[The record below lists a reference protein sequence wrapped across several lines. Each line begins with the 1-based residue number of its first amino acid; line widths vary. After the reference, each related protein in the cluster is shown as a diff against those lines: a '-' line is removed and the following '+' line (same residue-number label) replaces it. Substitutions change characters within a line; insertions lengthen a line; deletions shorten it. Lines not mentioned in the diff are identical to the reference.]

1 MARPIACACGTAAT
15 IIALGLTAASATAAP
30 SEQRIRIEGRAA
42 TLFEG
47 PLQTDGHVIKAAG
60 DTRARACDVASNGA
74 GGASG
79 PTPTAAAD
87 DAMRLTG
94 QSFDATWGPGADYF
108 VTRFGPDGQAPGA
121 FAYWGIIVNGIY
133 TTVGGC
139 QYRLNPGD
147 STLWLY
153 DAFNAKP
160 QLRLDGPSGIGEA
173 TANVEGGPSTAPVQQ
188 QFSVGLH
195 QPFSVRVQRST
206 SRGDVGVPG
215 ARGPAAGA
223 VVAPVTTDAN
233 GWQTIVRGGEGATT
247 TAADGSATLSWST
260 PGWKRIKAD
269 GEGFVRSN
277 RLDVCVL
284 DAAGGGCGAP
294 PADAQLRAAPPS
306 GLTLPKS
313 EGEGEGS
320 GSLVDGGKPSIPKVT
335 LGPST
340 VSGLRIT
347 TDGHASGLV
356 NVRWSVSGAPLKA
369 WRIEART
376 RPVKGAKAG
385 RWKRVASGSDAVS
398 AMLDLPAGRTSALRI
413 RLTAANGS
421 SATRTLP
428 DVVVPTDDRLR
439 AVRFG
444 GRWARD
450 RDPRAWR
457 LTTTRMRKGA
467 TLTTRIQAGRP
478 TLVVRADR
486 RTARIELRAASGKSQ
501 RLTIRGRKDGR
512 TVFVSGRRAKKSGT
526 VRVKVLSGTVHVDG
540 VAARP

>member
-1 MARPIACACGTAAT
+1 MARPIARTCGTAAT
-15 IIALGLTAASATAAP
+15 IIALGLLPSAATAAP
-30 SEQRIRIEGRAA
+30 SEQRLRIEGRDV

-47 PLQTDGHVIKAAG
+47 PLRTDGHAIKASG

-74 GGASG
+74 GGAPG

-94 QSFDATWGPGADYF
+94 QSFDATWGPGTDYF

-133 TTVGGC
+133 TSVGGC
-139 QYRLNPGD
+139 QYRLSPGD

-160 QLRLDGPSGIGEA
+160 QLRLDGPDGIGEA
-173 TANVEGGPSTAPVQQ
+173 TASVEGGASIAPVRQ
-188 QFSVGLH
+188 QFDVGLH
-195 QPFSVRVQRST
+195 QPLRVTVQRSAART
-206 SRGDVGVPG
+206 EGGAPG
-215 ARGPAAGA
+215 TRTPAAG
-223 VVAPVTTDAN
+223 VTVAPVTTDAN
-233 GWQTIVRGGEGATT
+233 GWQTVVRGGEGATT
-247 TAADGSATLSWST
+247 TAADGSATLSWSA

-269 GEGFVRSN
+269 GDGFVRSN

-284 DAAGGGCGAP
+284 DAAGNGCGPA
-294 PADAQLRAAPPS
+294 PADAQLRTAPPS
-306 GLTLPKS
+306 TLAVPKS
-313 EGEGEGS
+313 GGDGEGS
-320 GSLVDGGKPSIPKVT
+320 GSLVDGGKQTVPKVA

-356 NVRWSVSGAPLKA
+356 NVRWTVAGSPLKA

-376 RPVKGAKAG
+376 KGTKRR
-385 RWKRVASGSDAVS
+385 RWSTVAHGGDAVT
-398 AMLDLPAGRTSALRI
+398 AMLDLPAGRTSELRI
-413 RLTAANGS
+413 RLTASTGVT
-421 SATRTLP
+421 ATRALP
-428 DVVVPTDDRLR
+428 HVVVPTDDRVR
-439 AVRFG
+439 GVRFG

-457 LTTTRMRKGA
+457 LTTTRMRRGA
-467 TLTTRIQAGRP
+467 TLTARVAAGRP

-486 RTARIELRAASGKSQ
+486 KPARIELRIGNGRPQ
-501 RLTIRGRKDGR
+501 RIAVRGRKDGR
-512 TVFVSGRRAKKSGT
+512 TLFVSGKRHAKGGT

-540 VAARP
+540 VAARS